1 MAAICKEC
9 AEKSGGKWP
18 DGHLATCWVG
28 ECVVCDQEK
37 ECCDTRDWGLGFN
50 RRTKKAWHIESK
62 NQHIDWD

>member
-37 ECCDTRDWGLGFN
+37 ECCDTRDW
-50 RRTKKAWHIESK
+50 AWVSTAEQKRHGIVNLK